1 MSMSSIRVR
10 LLCSFYGVGYSLP
23 STDTDASTLIDRSQ
37 TTEYDFGQ
45 GVNAGDEVWNR
56 SSALVASSTVTF
68 DFATVIA
75 NAFGQ
80 LMDLASIKAIQIINT
95 GSTQLTLGGTCRGVA
110 AVTLDPNGVYFV
122 STPAATG
129 YTATGGTAAGTIT
142 ITNVSGSAAGAYS
155 IAIVAVSK

>member
-1 MSMSSIRVR
+1 MSLSNLRAR
-10 LLCSFYGVGYSLP
+10 LLCSFYGVGYILP
-23 STDTDASTLIDRSQ
+23 STDTDGSTTIDRSQ
-37 TTEYDFGQ
+37 TTEYDFGS
-45 GVNAGDEVWNR
+45 GANAGDTLWNR
-56 SSALVASSTVTF
+56 TGAPVASATDTYLF
-68 DFATVIA
+68 DGTP
-75 NAFGQ
+75 NDAFGVG
-80 LMDLASIKAIQIINT
+80 MDLAAIKAIQIINT

-110 AVTLDPNGVYFV
+110 AVTLDPNGVYFI